1 MLKMRSIAAASVFAL
16 GLTALAAAPAGA
28 VTGAGAS
35 GDHEYVVLFAEGVSS
50 ADAIAAVEAA
60 GGTVVAENAAVGVAT
75 VTAGAGF
82 AAAADAQAAI
92 EGTAENRVIG
102 DVPEAR
108 AANGEAR
115 KVDAVEQETREAG
128 IADGPRSA
136 KGDAT
141 SNSGKKHRPGAP
153 EAEPL
158 ADLQWDMQQIDAT
171 ADGSYAREQGS
182 KGVRVGIIDTGV
194 DGSHPD
200 IAPNFDAELSRNF
213 TVDVPVDAN
222 GAEIDGACADDPD
235 GSCEDAADVDE
246 NGHGTHVASTIGSP
260 INGIGMAGVA
270 PNVTL
275 VNLRAGQDSGY
286 FFLQPSI
293 DALTYAGDN
302 GIDVVNMSYYV
313 DPWLFNCTS
322 HPADSA
328 EDQAEQAVIIEAM
341 QRALDYARGHGVT
354 LVAAAGNEAIDYTK
368 AVTDAG
374 SPDFAS
380 VPGEAA
386 YVRDLLDPASCVSMP
401 AEGDGVISVSSTGI
415 SERKAYYSSY
425 GNGYIDVAAP
435 GGDSYD
441 TPAGTRDVTKTI
453 LAAYPESLA
462 IANGELD
469 ENGDPL
475 VSNIV
480 KSCDDEGTCGYYQ
493 FIQGTSMASPH
504 AAGVAALI
512 VSQYGAKDPLQGGLR
527 MNPNAVE
534 SKLLKTAV
542 DEACPVP
549 AEFTYTRHLP
559 SGQTATATHTCE
571 SAKKTNGFFGDGI
584 VNALRAVGR

>member
-28 VTGAGAS
+28 ATA
-35 GDHEYVVLFAEGVSS
+35 DDDREYVVLFAEGVSS
-50 ADAIAAVEAA
+50 ADARAAVEAA
-60 GGTVVAENAAVGVAT
+60 GGTVVAENEAVGVAT
-75 VTAGAGF
+75 VTAGSGF

-102 DVPEAR
+102 DVPESR

-115 KVDAVEQETREAG
+115 KADAVEQETVEAG
-128 IADGPRSA
+128 LADGPSTANAA
-136 KGDAT
+136 KGAKGEK
-141 SNSGKKHRPGAP
+141 GKKHRPNTP

-171 ADGSYAREQGS
+171 VDGSYARQQGS

-200 IAPNFDAELSRNF
+200 IAPNFDAVLSRNF
-213 TVDVPVDAN
+213 TVDIPVDAN
-222 GAEIDGACADDPD
+222 GDEVDGACADDPD

-260 INGIGMAGVA
+260 INGLGMAGVA

-313 DPWLFNCTS
+313 DPWLFNCTDN
-322 HPADSA
+322 PADSA
-328 EDQAEQAVIIEAM
+328 ADQEEQQTIIAAM
-341 QRALDYARGHGVT
+341 QRALDYARGNGVT
-354 LVAAAGNEAIDYTK
+354 LIAAAGNEAIDYTK
-368 AVTDAG
+368 AVTDSG

-386 YVRDLLDPASCVSMP
+386 YVRDLVDPASCVSMP

-462 IANGELD
+462 IANGQID
-469 ENGDPL
+469 ENGEPL

-480 KSCDDEGTCGYYQ
+480 RSCDDEGTCGYYQ

-512 VSQYGAKDPLQGGLR
+512 VSQYGAKDPLKGGLR

-542 DEACPVP
+542 DESCPVP
-549 AEFTYTRHLP
+549 ADFTYTRNLP
-559 SGQTATATHTCE
+559 NGSVSTATHTCE
-571 SAKKTNGFFGDGI
+571 SAKKTNGFYGSGI
-584 VNALRAVGR
+584 VNAMAAIGR

>member
-1 MLKMRSIAAASVFAL
+1 MLKMRSIAAASAIAI
-16 GLTALAAAPAGA
+16 GLTALAATPAGA
-28 VTGAGAS
+28 VGADS
-35 GDHEYVVLFAEGVSS
+35 GSEHEYVVLFAKGASS
-50 ADAIAAVEAA
+50 ADALAAVEAA
-60 GGTVVAENAAVGVAT
+60 GGTVVSQNDAIGVAT
-75 VTAGAGF
+75 VRAGSGF
-82 AAAADAQAAI
+82 ADAAADQSAI
-92 EGTAENRVIG
+92 TGTAQNRIIG
-102 DVPEAR
+102 DVPGSGHADAKKSDGVEDEGR
-108 AANGEAR
+108 AAPG
-115 KVDAVEQETREAG
+115 K
-128 IADGPRSA
+128 A
-136 KGDAT
+136 KSHTPSSPD
-141 SNSGKKHRPGAP
+141 
-153 EAEPL
+153 AEPL
-158 ADLQWDMQQIDAT
+158 ADLQWDMQQIAAT
-171 ADGSYAREQGS
+171 TDGSYAWQQGS

-222 GAEIDGACADDPD
+222 GDPIDGDCADEAD

-260 INGIGMAGVA
+260 INGLGVAGVA
-270 PNVTL
+270 PNVSL

-286 FFLQPSI
+286 FFLQPSV
-293 DALTYAGDN
+293 DALTYAGDH

-313 DPWLFNCTS
+313 DPWLFNCSS

-328 EDQAEQAVIIEAM
+328 EDQAEQRTIVEAM

-386 YVRDLLDPASCVSMP
+386 YVRDLLDPESCISMP

-415 SERKAYYSSY
+415 SERKSYYSSY

-435 GGDSYD
+435 GGDVYD
-441 TPAGTRDVTKTI
+441 TPANTRDITKGI
-453 LAAYPESLA
+453 LAAYPAALA
-462 IANGELD
+462 EAEGAID
-469 ENGDPL
+469 ENGD
-475 VSNIV
+475 VV
-480 KSCDDEGTCGYYQ
+480 VDWAVESCDDEGTCAYYQ
-493 FIQGTSMASPH
+493 YLQGTSMASPH
-504 AAGVAALI
+504 AAGVAALV
-512 VSQYGAKDPLQGGLR
+512 VSEYGAADPLRGGLQ
-527 MNPNAVE
+527 MNANAVE
-534 SKLLKTAV
+534 KKLLKSAV

-549 AEFTYTRHLP
+549 ADFTYTRHTPAGATL
-559 SGQTATATHTCE
+559 TATHTCE

-584 VNALRAVGR
+584 VNALRAVGH